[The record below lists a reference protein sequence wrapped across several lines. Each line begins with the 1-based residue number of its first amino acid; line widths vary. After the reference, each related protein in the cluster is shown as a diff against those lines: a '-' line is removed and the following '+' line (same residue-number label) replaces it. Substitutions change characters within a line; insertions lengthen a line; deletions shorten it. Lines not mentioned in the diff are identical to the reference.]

1 MTIEER
7 IQSYAKSIDT
17 DNDGNVTSL
26 EMDQAQRL
34 QAQRIMDINLEL
46 SEEKSTAH
54 RRMASAAMASIVFF
68 TAVLFT
74 PMVAVD
80 RVTALSELFGLFY
93 ISCASIVGGY
103 MGVSSWMSKK

>member
-26 EMDQAQRL
+26 EMDQAH
-34 QAQRIMDINLEL
+34 RIIDMEL

-74 PMVAVD
+74 PMVAVE

>member
-1 MTIEER
+1 MTLDDR
-7 IQSYAKSIDT
+7 IQGYAKSIDT

-26 EMDQAQRL
+26 EMDQAQR
-34 QAQRIMDINLEL
+34 IIDMEL

-54 RRMASAAMASIVFF
+54 RRMAQAAMGSIVGF

-74 PMVAVD
+74 PIVD
-80 RVTALSELFGLFY
+80 IERVTALSELFGLFY